1 MFKCWILGKFE
12 ILAQHPFA
20 SVEKHPNE
28 RLKDLRGICVRKK
41 NSGADCTGG
50 HTRQG

>member
-28 RLKDLRGICVRKK
+28 RVEGNMCEEKE
-41 NSGADCTGG
+41 
-50 HTRQG
+50 